1 MKSDLRL
8 ASLLLIVVCLCVVSL
23 MTWQIV
29 TVRQNTLVNIETG
42 TVNLTSALSNYTE
55 GMFRQSELML
65 VGLIERVEKEGVG
78 EKQIDRL
85 RQVVAQE
92 MATLKPLNS
101 VVLYDANGDG
111 IFLSNRHIPRM
122 SGADREFFK
131 YHRDNRDRGVFI
143 GPAFQSRVTGAWL
156 VSISRRIDDPDSR
169 FAGVMLIT
177 IGIDHL
183 LKFYSNIDVGQTGV
197 ISLSSSRGGLLVR
210 YPFRE
215 EDINRDLSMAP
226 IFAMTR
232 NKLSGT
238 AEFISNVDGVL
249 RMYAFKKS
257 EQYPL
262 VTTVAVGR
270 DEAMQIWWVQAR
282 QTIVV
287 VLLLLGLLVALG
299 SRLIGHIHRRIRAEN
314 ELLVSQAALIELNQ
328 SLELLASQD
337 KLTGLANRRRFDQF
351 LDIEFKRA
359 KRDRRALSLILIDVD
374 YFKLYND
381 HYGHLAGDEC
391 LKTISRAIEHCI
403 RRPGDMAARYGGEE
417 FAVVIPDTHE
427 AGACSVAEAILEH
440 LRKQG
445 IEHPSS
451 PFGIVTISLGV
462 ATLLDRNEPLDQKEL
477 IELADRALYL
487 AKSQGKNR
495 VNMASEFTFDASPA
509 WSQIATRP
517 ETAPPE
523 SS

>member
-8 ASLLLIVVCLCVVSL
+8 ASLLIFVVCLCVVL
-23 MTWQIV
+23 LTAWQIV
-29 TVRQNTLVNIETG
+29 TVRQNTLVNIETN

-85 RQVVAQE
+85 RSVVAQE
-92 MATLKPLNS
+92 MVTLKPLNS
-101 VVLYDANGDG
+101 VVLYDAQGNG

-122 SGADREFFK
+122 GGEDREFFM
-131 YHRDNRDRGVFI
+131 YHKENRDRGVFI
-143 GPAFQSRVTGAWL
+143 GPAFRSRVTNAWL
-156 VSISRRIDDPDSR
+156 VSISRRIDNPDSS
-169 FAGVMLIT
+169 FGGVMLIT
-177 IGIDHL
+177 ISIDHL
-183 LKFYSNIDVGQTGV
+183 LNFYSNIDVGHTGV
-197 ISLSSSRGGLLVR
+197 ISLSSSQGRLLVR

-215 EDINRDLSMAP
+215 ADINRDLSSAP

-232 NKLSGT
+232 KNLSGT
-238 AEFISNVDGVL
+238 AEFISNVDGVDRL
-249 RMYAFKKS
+249 YAFKRS
-257 EQYPL
+257 EHYPL

-270 DEAMQIWWVQAR
+270 EEAMQIWWNQAR
-282 QTIVV
+282 QSIVV
-287 VLLLLGLLVALG
+287 VLVLLGLLVALG
-299 SRLIGHIHRRIRAEN
+299 VRLISHLHRRIRAEN

-391 LKTISRAIEHCI
+391 LKTISRIIEQCI

-417 FAVVIPDTHE
+417 FAVVIPDTDE
-427 AGACSVAEAILEH
+427 AGACAVAEAILEQI
-440 LRKQG
+440 RTQC
-445 IEHPSS
+445 IEHISS
-451 PFGIVTISLGV
+451 PFNIVTISLGV
-462 ATLLDRNEPLDQKEL
+462 ATLAQRNEPVNQEGL
-477 IELADRALYL
+477 IELADRALYS
-487 AKSQGKNR
+487 AKSQGKNQ
-495 VNMASEFTFDASPA
+495 VSMASKFLLDASPA
-509 WSQIATRP
+509 WSQI
-517 ETAPPE
+517 TARNNP
-523 SS
+523 